1 MMFEIR
7 NWVVLSSLCLGS
19 TVALA
24 QTPAMLPGAPIAPAP
39 SAAGVSGAV
48 GAGAPAALPA
58 LLRPSEVK
66 ESYKNY
72 LYQRYANDKEA
83 RAAVHLFS
91 RKQVG
96 GGIWLGTGAVVIG
109 FIASQTG
116 TTTSSSGTTTFNVTP
131 LGYGVLV
138 GLFGGVGAG
147 KLLRFNNEKLFEALM
162 EYDQQ
167 GHLPSRVVNRLKS
180 KDYR

>member
-1 MMFEIR
+1 MIFEIR
-7 NWVVLSSLCLGS
+7 KWVVLSSLCLGS

-24 QTPAMLPGAPIAPAP
+24 QAPVALPGAPVAPP
-39 SAAGVSGAV
+39 AGTPGAV
-48 GAGAPAALPA
+48 VAGPSAALPA

-116 TTTSSSGTTTFNVTP
+116 TTKSSSGTTTFNVTP
-131 LGYGVLV
+131 LGYGILV

-180 KDYR
+180 KDYN